1 MIKTLAIL
9 LLSATA
15 AIAEAPLAIVT
26 GPSGGVPGDLIV
38 LDAGESVADHLAWA
52 MIPEPADGRQSMLIV
67 DEGRKAIIASIPGQ
81 YTIILAVSNA
91 DGVAIRQHKIAIS
104 GGTVAPVR
112 RIEPDQTFGLL
123 SDVRSWLS
131 GVSVKTNQQALADAF
146 ERAAQQATSIADLK
160 KTSRD
165 SGQNLSSRLVATAI
179 GGVQNASNW
188 APVFKPMGERIA
200 ELEKAGDLKTL
211 DDWKNAWR
219 EIAAGLR

>member
-9 LLSATA
+9 LLSAPA

-38 LDAGESVADHLAWA
+38 LDAGESIADHLAWSI
-52 MIPEPADGRQSMLIV
+52 IPEPADGRQSMLIV

-91 DGVAIRQHKIAIS
+91 DGVAIRQHKILIS

-112 RIEPDQTFGLL
+112 RIELDQTFGLV

-131 GVSVKTNQQALADAF
+131 GVSVKTNQQSLADAF
-146 ERAAQQATSIADLK
+146 ERAADQAISIADLK

-188 APVFKPMGERIA
+188 APVFQPMGERIA

>member
-38 LDAGESVADHLAWA
+38 LDAGDSIADHLAWA
-52 MIPEPADGRQSMLIV
+52 IIPEPADGRQSMLIV

-91 DGVAIRQHKIAIS
+91 DGVAIRQHKISIS

-112 RIEPDQTFGLL
+112 RIEPDQKFGLV

-131 GVSVKTNQQALADAF
+131 GVSVKSNQQALADAF
-146 ERAAQQATSIADLK
+146 ERAAHQATSIADLK

-188 APVFKPMGERIA
+188 APVFQPMGERIA